1 MNQADFRIRTQTDG
15 ILRLSQAVLIYQ
27 GASESALA
35 TVHDIEEVDGT
46 PMILAGQAMTPRAVN
61 QLSRVLSKSI
71 GHGGFLPETVLYMD
85 GDLLLWW
92 LPPAKRHIVFRTAEL
107 KEQWGVTERGEV
119 VPHPGLVFAAS
130 SRVWKVWAVK
140 GKNRPTLESPLFH
153 APYFNVWDGGDICRG
168 NVKVPEGTTSEKID
182 AWNTAFLG
190 SVFTHPNTKGKL
202 VRYGGR
208 AGGGAYSFWRDML
221 DGKFKK
227 FPERVLIDG
236 KTTLGT
242 LLGMEKDKR
251 ETRQ

>member
-15 ILRLSQAVLIYQ
+15 ILRLSQAVLIYR

-35 TVHDIEEVDGT
+35 TVHEVEEVDGN
-46 PMILAGQAMTPRAVN
+46 PVILAGQAMTPRAVN
-61 QLSRVLSKSI
+61 QLSRSLSKSI
-71 GHGGFLPETVLYMD
+71 THGGFLPETVLYMD

-92 LPPAKRHIVFRTAEL
+92 LPPAKRHIVFRAAEL
-107 KEQWGVTERGEV
+107 KEQWGAAERGEV
-119 VPHPGLVFAAS
+119 VPHPGLIFAAS
-130 SRVWKVWAVK
+130 SNVWKVWAVK
-140 GKNRPTLESPLFH
+140 GRNRPTLHTPLFH

-168 NVKVPEGTTSEKID
+168 NVKVPDGTTSEKID

-190 SVFTHPNTKGKL
+190 SVFTHPNGKGKL
-202 VRYGGR
+202 VRYR
-208 AGGGAYSFWRDML
+208 GGAYPFWRDML
-221 DGKFKK
+221 DGRFTS

-242 LLGMEKDKR
+242 LLGMGKDKE